1 MLSGW
6 AGLNFS
12 FISISFSWLRGE
24 QRGDAP
30 PTVLLADMHVPR
42 RSLTFV
48 PKLKN
53 QAGGPSAPFP
63 VRPQV
68 SQPLP
73 PQTCSPGPLHLLGGS
88 SRVIA
93 HSGIYLGPFFP
104 HRNRTFTSCCFLGQT
119 GSRRRYRPGQRT
131 RGAGDHQGIV
141 GRQPWG
147 QARGLVCCERRSSQR
162 EKGATHRLCPRAAS
176 VAAAAQALPV
186 CSLYI

>member
-1 MLSGW
+1 
-6 AGLNFS
+6 
-12 FISISFSWLRGE
+12 
-24 QRGDAP
+24 
-30 PTVLLADMHVPR
+30 MHVPR

-73 PQTCSPGPLHLLGGS
+73 PQPCSPGPLHLLGGS

-93 HSGIYLGPFFP
+93 HSGIYLGPFSP

-147 QARGLVCCERRSSQR
+147 QAGGLVCCERRSSQR
-162 EKGATHRLCPRAAS
+162 EKGPTHRLCPRAAS